1 MRTFLTPGLVLILQA
16 GSVALAGFLPSTL
29 LDVFRPEG
37 QQIRLN
43 VQSFDLNHDPV
54 YRPVDDADAGKVS
67 APSATARARTEKRS
81 GHAAPPGTAFDI
93 RRDGDEFR
101 LVYRLDAAAEI
112 EVAVFDV
119 AGRLT
124 DCQSGG
130 AAIGLAGTPSISPQ
144 AAPNPGAPGRRSHP
158 SLRDLG
164 TRRPGGTAQPPARP
178 VRSKAA
184 AAAHRGRP

>member
-1 MRTFLTPGLVLILQA
+1 MARWRVSVRGCTRGDLRATDAKGDGGGGQADSARERNRVDPQRLLTSPTHPASVLPRPPSMVS
-16 GSVALAGFLPSTL
+16 GGLPSGRQL
-29 LDVFRPEG
+29 RPERRRG
-37 QQIRLN
+37 SGA
-43 VQSFDLNHDPV
+43 VVAGDP
-54 YRPVDDADAGKVS
+54 PDVD
-67 APSATARARTEKRS
+67 
-81 GHAAPPGTAFDI
+81 
-93 RRDGDEFR
+93 R